1 MEPRMRLAKVVPDGY
16 RAMVALE
23 RWVANAGVQKRLHN
37 LVKIWAS
44 QINGYAF
51 CIDLHTRE
59 ARELG
64 EEERRIYA
72 LHAWRESP
80 FFSEEERAALA
91 LTDAVT
97 LVSETRVPDEAW
109 ERAERAFGEEGV
121 AKLLMAI
128 VTINSWNRIAIA
140 TRMIP
145 DVSGT

>member
-1 MEPRMRLAKVVPDGY
+1 MEPRMKLVRVVPEGY

-23 RWVANAGVQKRLHN
+23 RWVTSAGVEKRLHN
-37 LVKIWAS
+37 LVKIRAS
-44 QINGYAF
+44 QINGCAF

-72 LHAWRESP
+72 LDAWRESP

-91 LTDAVT
+91 LTEAVT

-109 ERAERAFGEEGV
+109 ERAKGVFGEDGV

-128 VTINSWNRIAIA
+128 VTINAWNRIAVA

-145 DVSGT
+145 GVSR